1 MRMRVCAAMCAAM
14 LFAGAAACAAQTVS
28 SEELI
33 ARPKDFDGTAV
44 VFRGEVIGDI
54 MIRGGYA
61 WINVHDG
68 KAAIGVWAAAA
79 MARGIAHAGNFRH
92 SGDIVE
98 IEGTFNRACVEH
110 GGDMDIHAQVMKV
123 ASPGAPR
130 MTCSLNKVKKDW
142 VIKLLGVVAIVW
154 ILTLLKTR

>member
-1 MRMRVCAAMCAAM
+1 MRMRACAAMCAAM
-14 LFAGAAACAAQTVS
+14 LFAGAAVCAAQTVS

-68 KAAIGVWAAAA
+68 K
-79 MARGIAHAGNFRH
+79 
-92 SGDIVE
+92 
-98 IEGTFNRACVEH
+98 
-110 GGDMDIHAQVMKV
+110 
-123 ASPGAPR
+123 
-130 MTCSLNKVKKDW
+130 
-142 VIKLLGVVAIVW
+142 
-154 ILTLLKTR
+154 